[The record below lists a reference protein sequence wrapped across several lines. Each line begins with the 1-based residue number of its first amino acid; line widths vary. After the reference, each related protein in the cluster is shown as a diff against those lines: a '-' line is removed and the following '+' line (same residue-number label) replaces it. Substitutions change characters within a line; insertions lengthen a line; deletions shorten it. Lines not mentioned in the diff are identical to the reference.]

1 MATAIEEFQ
10 SCVVAAEGCDKGRRT
25 FQQYLANKVIGY
37 FYAQGLVLKNT
48 DQNEGKGMPR
58 CYTSNRLLKGR
69 YSETGRLYLLTTVTD
84 QRRPVFEDFQL
95 GRLLVDQLKQA
106 HNEGIVTSKAWV
118 VMPDHFHWLVEL
130 NNKTL
135 GELMCRIKSRSS
147 VTVNNASQ
155 SSGRL
160 WQKGYHDRALRRED
174 DLKATARY
182 IVQNP
187 IRAGLATR
195 IGDYPLWDACWM

>member
-1 MATAIEEFQ
+1 MP
-10 SCVVAAEGCDKGRRT
+10 
-25 FQQYLANKVIGY
+25 Y
-37 FYAQGLVLKNT
+37 F
-48 DQNEGKGMPR
+48 
-58 CYTSNRLLKGR
+58 SNGSQLLKGR
-69 YSETGRLYLLTTVTD
+69 YSEQGRIYLLTTVTE
-84 QRRPVFEDFQL
+84 QRRPIFSDFHI
-95 GRLLVDQLKQA
+95 GRLMVSQMRQA
-106 HNEGIVTSKAWV
+106 HDQGIVDSIAWV
-118 VMPDHFHWLVEL
+118 VMPDHCHWLFEL
-130 NNKTL
+130 RQKTL

-174 DLKATARY
+174 DLKATARH

>member
-1 MATAIEEFQ
+1 MP
-10 SCVVAAEGCDKGRRT
+10 
-25 FQQYLANKVIGY
+25 Y
-37 FYAQGLVLKNT
+37 F
-48 DQNEGKGMPR
+48 
-58 CYTSNRLLKGR
+58 SNGSQLLKGR
-69 YSETGRLYLLTTVTD
+69 SSEQGRIYLLTTVTE
-84 QRRPVFEDFQL
+84 QRRPIFSDFHI
-95 GRLLVDQLKQA
+95 GRLMVSQMRQA
-106 HNEGIVTSKAWV
+106 HDQGIVDSIAWV
-118 VMPDHFHWLVEL
+118 VMPDHCHWLFEL
-130 NNKTL
+130 RQKTL

-182 IVQNP
+182 IVQTP
-187 IRAGLATR
+187 IRAGLAAR

>member
-1 MATAIEEFQ
+1 MP
-10 SCVVAAEGCDKGRRT
+10 
-25 FQQYLANKVIGY
+25 Y
-37 FYAQGLVLKNT
+37 F
-48 DQNEGKGMPR
+48 
-58 CYTSNRLLKGR
+58 SNGSQLLKGR
-69 YSETGRLYLLTTVTD
+69 SSEQGRIYLLTTVTE
-84 QRRPVFEDFQL
+84 QRRPIFSDFHI
-95 GRLLVDQLKQA
+95 GRLMVSQLRQA
-106 HNEGIVTSKAWV
+106 HDQGIVDSIAWV
-118 VMPDHFHWLVEL
+118 VMPDHCHWLFEL
-130 NNKTL
+130 RQKTL

-187 IRAGLATR
+187 IRAGLAAR

>member
-1 MATAIEEFQ
+1 
-10 SCVVAAEGCDKGRRT
+10 
-25 FQQYLANKVIGY
+25 
-37 FYAQGLVLKNT
+37 
-48 DQNEGKGMPR
+48 MPR
-58 CYTSNRLLKGR
+58 CYSNHQLLKGR
-69 YSETGRLYLLTTVTD
+69 YCETGRLYLLTTVTD

-95 GRLLVDQLKQA
+95 GRLLVDQFKQA
-106 HNEGIVTSKAWV
+106 HDDGIVTSKAWV

-130 NNKTL
+130 NSKTL

-147 VTVNNASQ
+147 VTVNQANH

-160 WQKGYHDRALRRED
+160 WQKGYHDRVLRQEE

-182 IVQNP
+182 IVRNP
-187 IRAGLATR
+187 IRAGLTAR